1 MVTVSCKNISDTSM
15 STKVI
20 VDMSWE
26 ALLNNLGLNTA
37 DLLRHAQLP
46 EDLFSQ
52 KHPTLTG
59 EQYFRLVDSLEF
71 FGEGEDWLLQ
81 LVQAVTPETFSPP
94 LFAALCSQNLRA
106 ALERLSEF
114 KLLICPTHMLL
125 KPTVDGIRVTFEVV
139 GVDRDMPASLS
150 VMELAFL
157 TNLARIATR
166 QHIKPLEVVC
176 PFTLGQVYHNYF
188 GVAPIKGERISIEFS
203 NDDLERPFLTSNSS
217 MWDFFE
223 PQLRQRLID
232 LQASDSSLQQRV
244 YSLLLELLPTGKN
257 SIEDAASKLAMSKRT
272 LQRKLQ
278 AEDTNFKNILQSVR
292 THLAKHYLQREQLT
306 GIEIALLLGF
316 NSQSAF
322 IRAFSSWEGISP
334 EHYRNSYFESM

>member
-1 MVTVSCKNISDTSM
+1 M
-15 STKVI
+15 SIKVI
-20 VDMSWE
+20 VDMSWG
-26 ALLNNLGLNTA
+26 ALLNNLSLNAA

-59 EQYFRLVDSLEF
+59 EQYFRLWDSF
-71 FGEGEDWLLQ
+71 DYFREGEDWPLQ

-94 LFAALCSQNLRA
+94 LFAALCSQNLKA

-114 KLLICPTHMLL
+114 KLLIGPMRLLLQPTA
-125 KPTVDGIRVTFEVV
+125 DGIRTTFEVV

-150 VMELAFL
+150 AMELAFL

-166 QHIKPLEVVC
+166 QHIEPLEVVC
-176 PFTLGQVYHNYF
+176 PFTLGQVYQNYF

-203 NDDLERPFLTSNSS
+203 NDDLERPFLTSNCS

-223 PQLRQRLID
+223 PQLRQRLRD
-232 LQASDSSLQQRV
+232 LQADSSLQQRV

-257 SIEDAASKLAMSKRT
+257 TIEDAASKLAMSKRT

-278 AEDTNFKNILQSVR
+278 AEDTNFQNILQSVR
-292 THLAKHYLQREQLT
+292 IDLAKHYLQHEQVT

-316 NSQSAF
+316 DSQSAF
-322 IRAFSSWEGISP
+322 IRAFSSWEGVSP
-334 EHYRNSYFESM
+334 EHYRTRISRACN